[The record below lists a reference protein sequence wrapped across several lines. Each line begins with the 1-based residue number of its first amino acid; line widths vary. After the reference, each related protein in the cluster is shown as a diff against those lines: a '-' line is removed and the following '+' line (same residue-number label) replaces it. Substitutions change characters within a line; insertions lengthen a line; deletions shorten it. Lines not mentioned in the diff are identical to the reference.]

1 MVVGGEVFLAEVEE
15 KKKALETY
23 NEAVSK
29 GQSAG
34 NNSSQCSS
42 LMKRRH
48 NYALTGKNLFIKM
61 KSPRTCGIER
71 KGQQP
76 VQHFCKRGGRSKS

>member
-1 MVVGGEVFLAEVEE
+1 MYHEGVGHDRWLFRFAMVVGGEVFLAEVEE

-34 NNSSQCSS
+34 NNGCAS

-48 NYALTGKNLFIKM
+48 NYALTGKNLFITM
-61 KSPRTCGIER
+61 
-71 KGQQP
+71 
-76 VQHFCKRGGRSKS
+76 

>member
-1 MVVGGEVFLAEVEE
+1 MLLRFAMVVGGEVFLAEVEE

-34 NNSSQCSS
+34 NNSS
-42 LMKRRH
+42 
-48 NYALTGKNLFIKM
+48 LFFIDE
-61 KSPRTCGIER
+61 T
-71 KGQQP
+71 
-76 VQHFCKRGGRSKS
+76 

>member
-1 MVVGGEVFLAEVEE
+1 MFLAEVKE

-34 NNSSQCSS
+34 NTSS
-42 LMKRRH
+42 LF
-48 NYALTGKNLFIKM
+48 FID
-61 KSPRTCGIER
+61 ER
-71 KGQQP
+71 
-76 VQHFCKRGGRSKS
+76 

>member
-1 MVVGGEVFLAEVEE
+1 MLFRFAMVVGGEVFLAEVEE

-34 NNSSQCSS
+34 NNGS
-42 LMKRRH
+42 LCT
-48 NYALTGKNLFIKM
+48 YFIVDE
-61 KSPRTCGIER
+61 T
-71 KGQQP
+71 
-76 VQHFCKRGGRSKS
+76 

>member
-1 MVVGGEVFLAEVEE
+1 MLFRFAMVVGGEVFLAEVQE

-34 NNSSQCSS
+34 NNSSLCT
-42 LMKRRH
+42 
-48 NYALTGKNLFIKM
+48 YFIVDE
-61 KSPRTCGIER
+61 T
-71 KGQQP
+71 
-76 VQHFCKRGGRSKS
+76 

>member
-34 NNSSQCSS
+34 NNSLQCSS

-48 NYALTGKNLFIKM
+48 NYALTGENLFITM
-61 KSPRTCGIER
+61 
-71 KGQQP
+71 
-76 VQHFCKRGGRSKS
+76 